1 MIKKIEGG
9 RGGSRTHRVNTR
21 VAAAVAL
28 ALSGT
33 SFAQTPKPEAPVEEV
48 TVTGSRIQQT
58 SGMDTPTPVAALTV
72 GEISNKAPGD
82 ITNALTQLP
91 QFYASSTA
99 STFNGANNGF
109 FNSPGGGSL
118 NLRRIG
124 SKRTLELHDARRV

>member
-1 MIKKIEGG
+1 MTKKTQGD
-9 RGGSRTHRVNTR
+9 RRVL
-21 VAAAVAL
+21 AAAIAF
-28 ALSGT
+28 ALSEGAL
-33 SFAQTPKPEAPVEEV
+33 AQTPKPEAPVDEV

-72 GEISNKAPGD
+72 DEIANMAPGE

-118 NLRRIG
+118 NLRGIG
-124 SKRTLELHDARRV
+124 SKRTLTLLDG